1 MGSWSHKEIS
11 RRTPVVESALWNF
24 IRSAMSGKI
33 KEAENDKPSISKWKS
48 TYKARDRCI
57 FVVRKKVF

>member
-1 MGSWSHKEIS
+1 MGSQSHKEIS
-11 RRTPVVESALWNF
+11 RHTPAVESALWSL
-24 IRSAMSGKI
+24 IMSYQE
-33 KEAENDKPSISKWKS
+33 KEAENYKRSISKWKS

>member
-1 MGSWSHKEIS
+1 MGSQSHKEIS
-11 RRTPVVESALWNF
+11 RHTPAVESALWSL
-24 IRSAMSGKI
+24 IMSAMSGK
-33 KEAENDKPSISKWKS
+33 EAENYKRSISKWKS